1 MSVVAEDK
9 KVKQSYKHVGT
20 RPVRHDGLEKIN
32 GKARFAADIIKPR
45 MIHGHVLRSPHA
57 HAKILSIDTTEAEA
71 MPGVKAVVTASDFP
85 LPKKDEGFPHRPKNL
100 IARDKV
106 RYEGQTVAAV
116 AATTRRQA
124 REAAAKIIVNYEELP
139 AVMTIDEA
147 MAEDA
152 PLVHE
157 DLITKGI
164 DPKEAKPSN
173 IAESNFYEYGDI
185 DVGFKEADFIFE
197 HEFSTEAFHQGYI
210 EPHACL
216 ADTGKDGRSEIWCSS
231 QGHFMVRSATA
242 NMLDWDTSRIKVI
255 PAEIGGGFGGK
266 TTIYLEPLAV
276 KLSEKADRPVK
287 MVMSRDEVFKAT
299 GPSPGTKIRV
309 KIGAKKSGEITAG
322 KAWVAYQSGA
332 FPGPWAKLGGWCIFA
347 CYNIPNVQIES
358 HDILVN
364 RPVNIAYRAP
374 SAPMAAYPT
383 ETVLDQIA
391 KEIDMDPIDFRIL
404 NAVKE
409 GDIQLGDSVATT
421 GNYPRIGLKDTL
433 EAIKNHPNYKIPLG
447 PNQGR
452 GVATGYWF
460 NIAQSSSATINL
472 SEDGRAVVMTGSPD
486 IGGSRASMAIMA
498 AEVIGIDVNLIQPV
512 VGDTEAVGFTDIT
525 EGSRATYATGI
536 AVVNAAEK
544 IVRKLKERASIMWD
558 CNLEDVEWSDGRAI
572 HKNGKEAPMTLPEI
586 TSEAKKTG
594 GPLNATGSLETK
606 GQGPAFST
614 QMCDLEVDP
623 ETGRVTI
630 LRYTTA
636 QDAGTAIHPSY
647 VEGQMQGGVAQGI
660 GMALNEEYIYDQK
673 GKMENPGFL
682 DYRMPVASDL
692 PMIDTII
699 VEVPNPQHPFGVR
712 GVGEVGIVPPLPAV
726 ANAIHDAVGVRLR
739 EAPMSPVKVLKALNQ
754 KNGADL

>member
-1 MSVVAEDK
+1 MSVVAEENS
-9 KVKQSYKHVGT
+9 VKQSYKYVGT
-20 RPVRHDGLEKIN
+20 RPLRHDGLEKVN
-32 GKARFAADIIKPR
+32 GKARFAADITKPR

-85 LPKKDEGFPHRPKNL
+85 LQKKDEGFPHRSKNL

-106 RYEGQTVAAV
+106 RYEGQAVAAV
-116 AATTRRQA
+116 AATTRRHA
-124 REAAAKIIVNYEELP
+124 REAAAKIIVNYQELP
-139 AVMTIDEA
+139 NVMTIDEA

-157 DLITKGI
+157 NLITKGS
-164 DPKEAKPSN
+164 DSKTTKPSN
-173 IAESNFYEYGDI
+173 IAEIDFYERGDI
-185 DVGFKEADFIFE
+185 DVGFAEADFVYE
-197 HEFSTEAFHQGYI
+197 HEFTTEAFHQGYI

-242 NMLDWDTSRIKVI
+242 NMLGWETSRIKVV

-299 GPSPGTKIRV
+299 GPTPGTKIRV
-309 KIGAKKSGEITAG
+309 KIGAKKNGEITAG
-322 KAWVAYQSGA
+322 KAWLAYQSGA
-332 FPGPWAKLGGWCIFA
+332 FPGPWGKLGGWCIFA
-347 CYNIPNVQIES
+347 CYNIPNVHIEA
-358 HDILVN
+358 HEILLN

-391 KEIDMDPIDFRIL
+391 KEIDMDPIDLRLL

-409 GDIQLGDSVATT
+409 GDIQLGDF
-421 GNYPRIGLKDTL
+421 GGKYPRIGIKETL
-433 EAIKNHPNYKIPLG
+433 EAIKNHPNYIISLG

-452 GVATGYWF
+452 GIATGYWF
-460 NIAQSSSATINL
+460 NIAESSSATINL

-498 AEVIGIDVNLIQPV
+498 AEGIGIDVKLIQPV
-512 VGDTEAVGFTDIT
+512 VRDTETVGFTDVT

-544 IVRKLKERASIMWD
+544 IVTKLRERASIMWD
-558 CNLEDVEWSDGRAI
+558 CNLEDVEWVDGRAI
-572 HKNGKEAPMTLPEI
+572 HKDGKESPLSLAEI
-586 TSEAKKTG
+586 TAQAKKTG

-614 QMCDLEVDP
+614 QLCDLEVDP

-647 VEGQMQGGVAQGI
+647 VEGQMQGGVVQGI
-660 GMALNEEYIYDQK
+660 GMALNEEYIYNQK
-673 GKMENPGFL
+673 GRMENPGFL

-692 PMIDTII
+692 PMIETII
-699 VEVPNPQHPFGVR
+699 VEVPNPKHPYGVR
-712 GVGEVGIVPPLPAV
+712 GVGEVGIVPPIPAV
-726 ANAIHDAVGVRLR
+726 ANAIHDAVGIRLR

-754 KNGADL
+754 KNGTNG

>member
-1 MSVVAEDK
+1 MSVVTEEK
-9 KVKQSYKHVGT
+9 PIKQSYKYVGT
-20 RPVRHDGLEKIN
+20 RPVRHDGLEKVN
-32 GKARFAADIIKPR
+32 GKARFAADMTKPR
-45 MIHGHVLRSPHA
+45 MIHGHVLRSPFA

-71 MPGVKAVVTASDFP
+71 MPGVKAIVTESDFP
-85 LPKKDEGFPHRPKNL
+85 LPKKDEGFPHRSKNL

-106 RYEGQTVAAV
+106 RYEGQAVAAV

-124 REAAAKIIVNYEELP
+124 REAAAKIIVSYEELP
-139 AVMTIDEA
+139 SVMTIDEA

-152 PLVHE
+152 TLVHE
-157 DLITKGI
+157 NLITKGS
-164 DPKEAKPSN
+164 DSKTAKPSN
-173 IAESNFYEYGDI
+173 IAERDFYERGDI
-185 DVGFKEADFIFE
+185 DVGFAEADIVYE
-197 HEFSTEAFHQGYI
+197 HVFTTEAFHQGYI

-242 NMLDWDTSRIKVI
+242 NMLGWETSRIKVI

-299 GPSPGTKIRV
+299 GPTPGTKIRV

-322 KAWVAYQSGA
+322 KAWLAYQSGA
-332 FPGPWAKLGGWCIFA
+332 FPGPWGMLGGWCIFA
-347 CYNIPNVQIES
+347 CYNIPNVQIET
-358 HDILVN
+358 HEILLN
-364 RPVNIAYRAP
+364 RPLNIAYRAP
-374 SAPMAAYPT
+374 SAPMAAYST

-391 KEIDMDPIDFRIL
+391 KEIDMDPIDLRLL

-409 GDIQLGDSVATT
+409 GDIQLGDF
-421 GNYPRIGLKDTL
+421 GGKYPRIGIKETL
-433 EAIKNHPNYKIPLG
+433 EAIKNHPNYKIPLAT
-447 PNQGR
+447 NQGR
-452 GVATGYWF
+452 GIATGYWF
-460 NIAQSSSATINL
+460 NIAESSSATINL

-486 IGGSRASMAIMA
+486 IGGSRTSMAIMA
-498 AEVIGIDVNLIQPV
+498 AEVIGIDVKLIQPV
-512 VGDTEAVGFTDIT
+512 VGDTETVGFTDLT

-536 AVVNAAEK
+536 AVVNATKK
-544 IVRKLKERASIMWD
+544 IVTKLRERASIMWD
-558 CNLEDVEWSDGRAI
+558 CNLEDVEWVDGRAI
-572 HKNGKEAPMTLPEI
+572 HKDGKESPLSLAEI
-586 TSEAKKTG
+586 TAQAKKTG

-614 QMCDLEVDP
+614 QLCDLEVDP

-647 VEGQMQGGVAQGI
+647 VEGQMQGGVVQGI
-660 GMALNEEYIYDQK
+660 GMALNEEYIYNQK
-673 GKMENPGFL
+673 GIMENPGFL

-692 PMIDTII
+692 PMIDTVI
-699 VEVPNPQHPFGVR
+699 VEVPNPKHPYGVR

-739 EAPMSPVKVLKALNQ
+739 EAPMSPIKVLKALNQ
-754 KNGADL
+754 KNGTNG

>member
-1 MSVVAEDK
+1 MSVVAEENR
-9 KVKQSYKHVGT
+9 VKQSYKYVGT
-20 RPVRHDGLEKIN
+20 RPVRHDGLEKVN
-32 GKARFAADIIKPR
+32 GKARFAADITKPR
-45 MIHGHVLRSPHA
+45 MIHGHVLRSPYA
-57 HAKILSIDTTEAEA
+57 HARILSIDTTEAEV
-71 MPGVKAVVTASDFP
+71 MPGVKAVVSASDFP
-85 LPKKDEGFPHRPKNL
+85 LPKKDEGFPHRSKNL

-124 REAAAKIIVNYEELP
+124 REAAAKIIVNYQELP
-139 AVMTIDEA
+139 YVMTIDEA

-157 DLITKGI
+157 NLITKGS
-164 DPKEAKPSN
+164 DSKTAKPSN
-173 IAESNFYEYGDI
+173 IAERDFYERGDI
-185 DVGFKEADFIFE
+185 DVGFAEADFVYE
-197 HEFSTEAFHQGYI
+197 HEFTTEALHQGYI

-242 NMLDWDTSRIKVI
+242 NMLGWETSRIKVV

-276 KLSEKADRPVK
+276 KLSEKAARPVK

-299 GPSPGTKIRV
+299 GPTPGTKIRV

-322 KAWVAYQSGA
+322 KAWLAYQSGA
-332 FPGPWAKLGGWCIFA
+332 FPGPWGMLGGWCIFA
-347 CYNIPNVQIES
+347 CYNIPNVQIEAYE
-358 HDILVN
+358 ILLN

-374 SAPMAAYPT
+374 SAPMAAFPT

-391 KEIDMDPIDFRIL
+391 KEIDMDPIDLRML

-409 GDIQLGDSVATT
+409 GDIQLGDF
-421 GNYPRIGLKDTL
+421 GGKYPRIGIKETL
-433 EAIKNHPNYKIPLG
+433 EAIKNHPNYIIPLA

-452 GVATGYWF
+452 GIATGYWF
-460 NIAQSSSATINL
+460 NVAESSSATINL

-498 AEVIGIDVNLIQPV
+498 AEVIGIDVKLIQPV
-512 VGDTEAVGFTDIT
+512 VGDTETVGFTDVT

-544 IVRKLKERASIMWD
+544 IVTKLRERASKMWD
-558 CNLEDVEWSDGRAI
+558 CNLEDVEWVDGRAI
-572 HKNGKEAPMTLPEI
+572 HKDGKETPMSLPEI
-586 TSEAKKTG
+586 TAQAKKTG

-606 GQGPAFST
+606 GQGPSFST
-614 QMCDLEVDP
+614 HLCDLEVDP

-647 VEGQMQGGVAQGI
+647 VEGQMQGGVVQGI
-660 GMALNEEYIYDQK
+660 GMALNEEYIYNQK
-673 GKMENPGFL
+673 GILENPGFL
-682 DYRMPVASDL
+682 DYRIPVASDL
-692 PMIDTII
+692 PMIETII
-699 VEVPNPQHPFGVR
+699 VEVPNPKHPYGVR

-754 KNGADL
+754 KNGANG